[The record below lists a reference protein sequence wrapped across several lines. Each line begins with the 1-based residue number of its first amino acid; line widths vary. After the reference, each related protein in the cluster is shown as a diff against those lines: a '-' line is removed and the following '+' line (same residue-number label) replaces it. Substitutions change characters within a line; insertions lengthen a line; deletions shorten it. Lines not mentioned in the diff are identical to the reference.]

1 MANIIRNYLNNFK
14 NITKYYFF
22 LINKTKNHEYVEI
35 TNEWLIDNYYILA
48 EHKNMI
54 KENMKELK
62 KNLKIIYRNY
72 IVLKT
77 IVSKNNY
84 NLSFKDLIN
93 ELKSYQKETKKT
105 FTYKELKYIIQT
117 QTQFYLM
124 ILILT
129 VIIFV

>member
-93 ELKSYQKETKKT
+93 ELKSYQKETKKSN
-105 FTYKELKYIIQT
+105 KRNVKC
-117 QTQFYLM
+117 
-124 ILILT
+124 
-129 VIIFV
+129 